1 MGTISTGPC
10 PLSQA
15 FLDSEQLAQLS
26 KVDLSNS
33 PSKLSCLKR
42 SPFPFIPPLFK
53 VALRRVQLMCGVAG
67 GTSSPCFGLQTHKP
81 KGRYWVGWA

>member
-1 MGTISTGPC
+1 MGTISTGTC
-10 PLSQA
+10 RLSQA

-33 PSKLSCLKR
+33 PSQLSCLKR
-42 SPFPFIPPLFK
+42 SPFPFIPPLSK
-53 VALRRVQLMCGVAG
+53 VALGGLQLMCGVAE

-81 KGRYWVGWA
+81 KGPYWVGWA